1 LLETYAGSDLQPS
14 GFTLMELSER
24 QQLLSIAEA
33 AAREAGDVL
42 VGHLGKLAPGA
53 IGQKTNYRDLVTAAD
68 LEAERVLVERLRV
81 ACPGHAIEAEEE
93 TRDALD
99 DRPRWFLDPLD
110 GTVNFIHRLPCFAV
124 SMGLWV
130 AGRPQVSVIHA
141 PVLGETFCA
150 VRGGGASVDGR
161 PLHVSPVE
169 TIRDAV
175 LATGFAYRR
184 NELKPS
190 NLDQFASF
198 FYEARGLRRMG
209 SAALDLAFVADARL
223 DGFWEYHLSPHD
235 VAAGGLLVLE
245 AGGCVTDVR
254 GEEDWLRG
262 GSIVAGCPALHGE
275 MIQHL
280 ARVE

>member
-1 LLETYAGSDLQPS
+1 MDLA
-14 GFTLMELSER
+14 ER
-24 QQLLSIAEA
+24 QQLLALA
-33 AAREAGDVL
+33 QDAAREAGDVL
-42 VGHLGKLAPGA
+42 LGHLGNLDPQA
-53 IGQKTNYRDLVTAAD
+53 IGRKTNYRDLVTAAD
-68 LEAERVLVERLRV
+68 LEAERVLVDRLRS
-81 ACPGHAIEAEEE
+81 ACPGHAIEAEEQ

-110 GTVNFIHRLPCFAV
+110 GTVNFIHRLPCFTV
-124 SMGLWV
+124 SLGLWFD
-130 AGRPQVSVIHA
+130 GQPQVSVIHA
-141 PVLGETFCA
+141 PVLGETFSA

-161 PLHVSPVE
+161 PMQVSPVE

-184 NELKPS
+184 SELSPS

-198 FYEARGLRRMG
+198 FHEARGLRRMG
-209 SAALDLAFVADARL
+209 SAALDLAYVADGRL

-262 GSIVAGCPALHGE
+262 GSIVAGCPALHGA

-280 ARVE
+280 ARVEQDG